1 VRPGV
6 RGRWR
11 EVLVAGRTI
20 TRPPGVRLDL
30 CGSAKGWI
38 ADRVAAQLGSPC
50 AVDCGGD
57 ISVRGVHVVHV
68 DGSDAT
74 FELQDSAIATS
85 GIDRR
90 GDHVLDPAT
99 GRPARTR
106 GITATALAPTA
117 AAAEALAKAAL
128 LAGPSRLAY
137 GGVVR

>member
-1 VRPGV
+1 VD
-6 RGRWR
+6 
-11 EVLVAGRTI
+11 T
-20 TRPPGVRLDL
+20 
-30 CGSAKGWI
+30 
-38 ADRVAAQLGSPC
+38 LGSPC

-57 ISVRGVHVVHV
+57 ISVRGDHTVHLEGTDTTFAVR
-68 DGSDAT
+68 DGGV
-74 FELQDSAIATS
+74 ATS

-90 GDHVLDPAT
+90 GRHVLDPKT

-117 AAAEALAKAAL
+117 AMAEALAKAAL